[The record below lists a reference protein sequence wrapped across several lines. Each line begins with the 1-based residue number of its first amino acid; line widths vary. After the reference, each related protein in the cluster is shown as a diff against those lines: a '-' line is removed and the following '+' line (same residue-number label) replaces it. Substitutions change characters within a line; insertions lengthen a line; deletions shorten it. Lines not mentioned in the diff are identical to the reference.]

1 MQINSA
7 NNVPIDEIIFSYL
20 AIIAAKYHL
29 HIPSEYQNPIS

>member
-20 AIIAAKYHL
+20 TIIAAKYRFHT
-29 HIPSEYQNPIS
+29 PSEYHNPIS